1 MAFCLVQSGQFQMN
15 PSAAVRSALGR
26 RICLRANMFGGREA
40 VPEGAGSGASARSVA
55 SSRDSDAVKA

>member
-26 RICLRANMFGGREA
+26 RICLRANGFGGGDA
-40 VPEGAGSGASARSVA
+40 ASEGAGSGASARAVA
-55 SSRDSDAVKA
+55 SSRGSDTSKV